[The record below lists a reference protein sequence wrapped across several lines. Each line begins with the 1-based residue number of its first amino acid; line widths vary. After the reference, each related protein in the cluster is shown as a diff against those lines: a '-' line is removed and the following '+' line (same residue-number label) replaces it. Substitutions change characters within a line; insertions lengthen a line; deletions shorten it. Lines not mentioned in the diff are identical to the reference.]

1 MTERQ
6 REEWV
11 SDMRHHQREL
21 ERLAAS
27 LASTSL
33 RTALPREGAMEQAP
47 RSRPQEDFKNAHMIR
62 HQISVAL
69 LASRLEA
76 PLEA

>member
-1 MTERQ
+1 
-6 REEWV
+6 
-11 SDMRHHQREL
+11 MRHHQREL

-27 LASTSL
+27 LASTAL
-33 RTALPREGAMEQAP
+33 RTARSCEGLIEQAP
-47 RSRPQEDFKNAHMIR
+47 RSRPQEIFMNAQMIR

>member
-11 SDMRHHQREL
+11 CAIRHHQREL

-27 LASTSL
+27 LASTAL
-33 RTALPREGAMEQAP
+33 RTARSGEGLIEQAP
-47 RSRPQEDFKNAHMIR
+47 RSRPQEIFMNAQMIR
-62 HQISVAL
+62 HQINVAL

>member
-1 MTERQ
+1 MTQRQ

-11 SDMRHHQREL
+11 CAMRHHQREL

-27 LASTSL
+27 LASAAF
-33 RTALPREGAMEQAP
+33 RTALSGDCALEQAAV
-47 RSRPQEDFKNAHMIR
+47 SRPQEVFMNAQMIR

>member
-1 MTERQ
+1 MTQRQ

-11 SDMRHHQREL
+11 CAMRHHQREL

-27 LASTSL
+27 LGSLAL
-33 RTALPREGAMEQAP
+33 RTDRPNEAALEQAR
-47 RSRPQEDFKNAHMIR
+47 RSRPQEVFVNAQMIR
-62 HQISVAL
+62 HEISMAL

>member
-11 SDMRHHQREL
+11 CAMRHHQREL

-27 LASTSL
+27 LASVAL
-33 RTALPREGAMEQAP
+33 RTAISGDGVLEQAT
-47 RSRPQEDFKNAHMIR
+47 RSRPQEIFMNAQMIR

>member
-6 REEWV
+6 REEWTRA
-11 SDMRHHQREL
+11 MRHHQREL
-21 ERLAAS
+21 ERLGQTLGS
-27 LASTSL
+27 IGLRTPLAS
-33 RTALPREGAMEQAP
+33 EV
-47 RSRPQEDFKNAHMIR
+47 FVNAQMIR

-76 PLEA
+76 PVEA